1 MSLTINLI
9 ENCVVVAAAVLV
21 VAAAVV
27 VVAAAVVAAAAVVD
41 DVHSQLLVSVAPLK
55 AASATHL
62 VDVSFSYVWH
72 FHVLTCPFD
81 AIVGGL
87 HQYHLHLAE
96 LGLDFRFHQQL
107 LLYSLFDVVV
117 QCHQF
122 PPPPLHLKKIIKK
135 SNKPR

>member
-1 MSLTINLI
+1 MIQISLMTFIV
-9 ENCVVVAAAVLV
+9 CVLV
-21 VAAAVV
+21 VA
-27 VVAAAVVAAAAVVD
+27 VVAAAVVAAVVVAAAGAAVVD

-81 AIVGGL
+81 AIVGG
-87 HQYHLHLAE
+87 HQYHHLAE

-107 LLYSLFDVVV
+107 LPYSLFDVVV
-117 QCHQF
+117 RHQF
-122 PPPPLHLKKIIKK
+122 PPPPLHL
-135 SNKPR
+135 

>member
-1 MSLTINLI
+1 
-9 ENCVVVAAAVLV
+9 
-21 VAAAVV
+21 
-27 VVAAAVVAAAAVVD
+27 
-41 DVHSQLLVSVAPLK
+41 VHSQLLVSVAPLK

-87 HQYHLHLAE
+87 HQYHLQLAE

-107 LLYSLFDVVV
+107 LLPYSLFDVVV
-117 QCHQF
+117 RHQF
-122 PPPPLHLKKIIKK
+122 PPPPLHPPPL
-135 SNKPR
+135 SFFGLFLAFNLSVLGEVSSPRQTEQRHLRECGFSLPDAVSVLSGP